1 MGFQQLLT
9 ENAWILSL
17 LSLWVIPWK
26 GYALWLAARK
36 GAKWWFIA
44 LLVINTLALLEIAY
58 IFYFSKR
65 KPKAPETPDTP
76 KVDAPAPEADSS
88 TENA

>member
-1 MGFQQLLT
+1 MGLEQLLA
-9 ENAWILSL
+9 ENAWILTL

-26 GYALWLAARK
+26 GYALWIAARK

-44 LLVINTLALLEIAY
+44 ILVINTLALLEIAY

-65 KPKAPETPDTP
+65 KPKEAKAPETP
-76 KVDAPAPEADSS
+76 KVDAPAPDAEAP
-88 TENA
+88 TENM